1 MRYLLFS
8 VLFVVFSFSSLSR
21 NMGYKN
27 EFRDILKTN
36 NQKGT
41 TIESKIKQ
49 LNELFEGQYKI
60 DFSKGQL
67 TASLIKNGSV
77 FRQDKMYL
85 ETLDPNDITYIKE
98 EGAIILKCRQDLTG
112 VLKRFQDGCID
123 RTFMERDIRRAYS
136 RVNFDIPE
144 NSQKIEEI
152 RELLS
157 DLIKMA
163 QPEK

>member
-1 MRYLLFS
+1 MS
-8 VLFVVFSFSSLSR
+8 VKVLSIISIIILQSFNAISQPI
-21 NMGYKN
+21 YDKKN
-27 EFRDILKTN
+27 KDIV
-36 NQKGT
+36 
-41 TIESKIKQ
+41 ESKIKQ

-67 TASLIKNGSV
+67 TANLIKNGSV

-112 VLKRFQDGCID
+112 ILKKFQDGCVD
-123 RTFMERDIRRAYS
+123 RTFMERDIRRAYG

-144 NSQKIEEI
+144 NSHKIEEI

>member
-1 MRYLLFS
+1 MS
-8 VLFVVFSFSSLSR
+8 VKVLSIISIIILQSFNAISQPI
-21 NMGYKN
+21 YDKKN
-27 EFRDILKTN
+27 KDIV
-36 NQKGT
+36 
-41 TIESKIKQ
+41 ESKIKQ